1 MAKTTT
7 ELLEEIHNLQ
17 GADEL
22 ISLCDDI
29 YQKAERI
36 MEEGNLDSF
45 LSMNYIFAGN
55 PGNGFDNVVKLFA
68 AFLVSVFHLEERKED
83 EEKEEPDFVYRVVQ
97 NQPVPTVEKVS
108 KSQIELGDD
117 FPTWKGLQTRV
128 IVKLDPV
135 RSGNGFVP
143 MEKPPFLEAKTLFS
157 TVDLIK
163 QEANLE
169 TTQMDE
175 FLAMSAKKDSKSIL
189 IFHVPSKENG
199 SYPVFERTIRKA
211 FAVKTI
217 NFTIP
222 SDDEFISMCR
232 EIILEKNPNTGITGQ
247 DIKAEIAR
255 MREKN
260 LFAGKESLDIIAE
273 TLTFNEIFGADE
285 ERGLSKSDRFSEL
298 LTKYQE
304 LGGKLKKVVIGQDHV
319 INEVC
324 SGLFSSE
331 MGNAE
336 QKRNAP
342 KASFLFIGSPGVGKT
357 LIAKTLGEILDLPT
371 LVLNMSDY
379 AVEKSYIDL
388 VGVSKK
394 FRNPSEGSLVRFVR
408 QNPKCIVVFDEIE
421 KAHIECIHLFL
432 QILDMGRL
440 LNAYTDKYVDF
451 SNVIICFTSNVG
463 KEIYNDERRQDL
475 SAIPKRV
482 LLDAIENE
490 KKPDSRDPF
499 FPQAICSRMMA
510 GNILMFN
517 RMDAYTL
524 LMIVR
529 SSIGRTV
536 KEFEENYGIEMEV
549 CDEMYPLFMY
559 REGNKIDARV
569 ASKKSVDFIKN
580 EIYEISR
587 LMKDSPSLIENVKKI
602 RFEICDGDKEI
613 MSLLDPKLGECRI
626 LYIGE
631 TLYDGIQ
638 DESVNVQCVRNR
650 EELALELEKD
660 YAYILIDPF
669 WGYEKPKQEKLC
681 ANDIESDGMD
691 IFRDLIDKELG
702 LPIYI
707 LDRGNRFSDTDRESF
722 ILDGASGCIPAGE
735 SSSFFWNCAMSVAK
749 RHYLADLHADFC
761 NRGYCL
767 EFSTRQ
773 IVSGDEL
780 IIQIYDLKKQTA
792 IDSKSSKLMVS
803 ALERPAIKLNDVI
816 GATEAKEELR
826 YFVNFLK
833 EPKKMLAEGVRAP
846 KGLLLYGKPGT
857 GKTMLAKAL
866 AGETDAAFISTN
878 ASEFLSAY
886 RGVGEEKIR
895 EMFAVARRY
904 APTILFID
912 EIDAIGKVRTGQ
924 SSDQE
929 VEALLNTLLVEMDGF
944 KSNSNKPVFVLAATN
959 FGVQGDRDKKIRL
972 DPALLRRFDNQIYID
987 LPKEAERIQ
996 YLRMLRDKNSSA
1008 EFSDEAIENV
1018 AKRSIGKSIAD
1029 LQNIYL
1035 LAERNASKVKGKVTD
1050 EILLD
1055 AYEQFLFGLKKE
1067 QKEEYYKS
1075 TAIHEAGH
1083 AYIAHISG
1091 NTPAYITITGRAD
1104 FAGYVAPAVDEDK
1117 GNYTEKEYRWMIRE
1131 KLAGRVAEKVFMGEE
1146 ESMNTGA
1153 QSDLAQATRLAID
1166 MVIRLGFV
1174 KGQMITLSY
1183 SYTDRFGIPREYL
1196 DMANDVI
1203 LEELQQC
1210 ETLIVEGKERIRQLA
1225 DAVLEKNN
1233 LTTSQIREVLDGA
1246 DS

>member
-1 MAKTTT
+1 MTDQTN
-7 ELLEEIHNLQ
+7 EILEKIHNLK
-17 GADEL
+17 GADQF
-22 ISLCDDI
+22 IQLCNEI
-29 YQKAERI
+29 YEHAEQIVEKNRL
-36 MEEGNLDSF
+36 ESF
-45 LSMNYIFAGN
+45 LKMNYIFAVD
-55 PGNGFDNVVKLFA
+55 PGYGFTTAVELFRDLLIAVFELRTEVRVVPLMRDDLENCSSEEELQNRFAQIARERTGGQICDRIACLDPIRTRDTEPYKIMGEGVRNGLSRNLFA
-68 AFLVSVFHLEERKED
+68 
-83 EEKEEPDFVYRVVQ
+83 
-97 NQPVPTVEKVS
+97 T
-108 KSQIELGDD
+108 
-117 FPTWKGLQTRV
+117 
-128 IVKLDPV
+128 
-135 RSGNGFVP
+135 
-143 MEKPPFLEAKTLFS
+143 M
-157 TVDLIK
+157 DLIK
-163 QEANLE
+163 EELYLE
-169 TTQMDE
+169 TDE
-175 FLAMSAKKDSKSIL
+175 MEKFLNKIHDTYKDTIL
-189 IFHVPSKENG
+189 IFHAPFMTEGINSVYERVISKVF
-199 SYPVFERTIRKA
+199 PVKVLKFYKPDDKVMVDMCMAQMQATCPDCLIPEQKIYAELIQRNSKGIFRGFNSVDVMCKELLYDEWIGNESFVELTASEQFKA
-211 FAVKTI
+211 LSEKYQILGEQIKQVVLGQEQAI
-217 NFTIP
+217 N
-222 SDDEFISMCR
+222 
-232 EIILEKNPNTGITGQ
+232 EIMQG
-247 DIKAEIAR
+247 
-255 MREKN
+255 
-260 LFAGKESLDIIAE
+260 LFACELNKE
-273 TLTFNEIFGADE
+273 
-285 ERGLSKSDRFSEL
+285 
-298 LTKYQE
+298 
-304 LGGKLKKVVIGQDHV
+304 KKKH
-319 INEVC
+319 
-324 SGLFSSE
+324 
-331 MGNAE
+331 
-336 QKRNAP
+336 AP
-342 KASFLFIGSPGVGKT
+342 KASFLLMGPPGVGKT
-357 LIAKTLGEILDLPT
+357 LIAKTLGDALDIPT
-371 LVLNMSDY
+371 LILNMSDY
-379 AVEKSYIDL
+379 SGEYSYIDL
-388 VGVSKK
+388 VGSSKR
-394 FRNPSEGSLVRFVR
+394 FRHGSEGKLVQFVR
-408 QNPKCIVVFDEIE
+408 QNAQSIVVFDEVE
-421 KAHIECIHLFL
+421 KSSLDVIHLLL
-432 QILDMGRL
+432 QVLDMGIL
-440 LNAYTDKYVDF
+440 LDAYTEKYIDF
-451 SNVIICFTSNVG
+451 SNTILFFTSNVG
-463 KEIYNDERRQDL
+463 KSLYEDERNQVLSRLPKKMLL
-475 SAIPKRV
+475 SA
-482 LLDAIENE
+482 LENE
-490 KKPDSRDPF
+490 TRPGSSAPF

-510 GNILMFN
+510 GNVIMLN
-517 RMDAYTL
+517 RMDTLTL
-524 LMIVR
+524 LEIAKNNMNKALR
-529 SSIGRTV
+529 QFTSSYEIQTEV
-536 KEFEENYGIEMEV
+536 AEEIFS
-549 CDEMYPLFMY
+549 LFLY
-559 REGNKIDARV
+559 HEGGKMDARV
-569 ASKKSVDFIKN
+569 ASKKSVEFIQN

-587 LMKDSPSLIENVKKI
+587 LSEDYPTLLETVHKIAFEVDKTDSEITHLLCPTPGDCNVLFVGKS
-602 RFEICDGDKEI
+602 GDLQSDI
-613 MSLLDPKLGECRI
+613 TDVCV
-626 LYIGE
+626 
-631 TLYDGIQ
+631 
-638 DESVNVQCVRNR
+638 DEVANYEEVQ
-650 EELALELEKD
+650 EALEKE
-660 YAYILIDPF
+660 YTFILVDPYL
-669 WGYEKPKQEKLC
+669 GYKKPLQEKLC
-681 ANDIESDGMD
+681 INDIESEGMH
-691 IFRDLIDKELG
+691 IFYDLMDKQIG
-702 LPIYI
+702 IPIYL
-707 LDRGNRFSDTDRESF
+707 LDRKNAFSEMDKDSLAM
-722 ILDGASGCIPAGE
+722 IGASGVITAGAGDE
-735 SSSFFWNCAMSVAK
+735 DFCLQLHNISK
-749 RHYLADLHADFC
+749 RHYLMDLHVDFC

-767 EFSTRQ
+767 DFSTRQ
-773 IVSGDEL
+773 IVDGDVL
-780 IIQIYDLKKQTA
+780 LVQFYDLKKRMVPDAQSA
-792 IDSKSSKLMVS
+792 KFMVS
-803 ALERPAIKLNDVI
+803 DVERPNVKLDDVI
-816 GATEAKEELR
+816 GAEEAKEELR
-826 YFVNFLK
+826 FFVNYLR
-833 EPKKMLAEGVRAP
+833 EPRKMLASGVRAP

-1008 EFSDEAIENV
+1008 EFSDEAIKNV

-1035 LAERNASKVKGKVTD
+1035 LAERNASKAKGKVTD

-1091 NTPAYITITGRAD
+1091 NTPTYITITGRAN

-1196 DMANDVI
+1196 DMANDII